1 MPIPIDCDPM
11 PPGGFPQKLKLG
23 ILVSHPIQYFTPVYR
38 ELANVHDIDL
48 TVLFRTRVGVDEYHD
63 EGFGAAIRWDIP
75 LLEGYSHKFLSRK
88 RTLSGTEFTIVQE
101 VRRRR
106 FDVLLVHGYDSLT
119 NLLAILTAKLTGTRV
134 LIRGD
139 TRKMDHH
146 RRSGVRRALKSALFK
161 IVDGFVTIGSLN
173 RDYYASHGVDARR
186 LFFAPFCVSNSAFR
200 LDGANQAVARARVRG
215 ELGFG
220 QDDILVLFV
229 AKLTA
234 QKRVDDLIRAFALI
248 ERQFANARL
257 VIAGSGGEAQRL
269 RNLAADL
276 GLERLLFAGFYNQS
290 KLPALYAA
298 SDLFVLPSVQES
310 WGLAVNEAMAAG
322 LPVIVSDEV
331 GAAPDL
337 VEGKGTGIVFPCGDV
352 NALAEALGRLI
363 ASLDLRKSL
372 GAAASRLIDDWDV
385 TVCAKD
391 IGTTVHAVAARG

>member
-1 MPIPIDCDPM
+1 MRIESDPM
-11 PPGGFPQKLKLG
+11 EPGGPSQKIRLG

-38 ELANVHDIDL
+38 ELANAHDIDL
-48 TVLFRTRVGVDEYHD
+48 TVLFRTRVGVDEYYD
-63 EGFGAAIRWDIP
+63 KGFGAAIRWDIP

-88 RTLSGTEFTIVQE
+88 RTLSGTELTIVQE
-101 VRRRR
+101 VLQQR
-106 FDVLLVHGYDSLT
+106 FNVLLVHGYNSLT
-119 NLLAILTAKLTGTRV
+119 NVLAILTAKLTGTRV

-146 RRSGVRRALKSALFK
+146 RESGGRRALKSALFK
-161 IVDGFVTIGSLN
+161 IVDGFVTIGTLN
-173 RDYYASHGVDARR
+173 RDYYVNHGVEVRR

-200 LDGANQAVARARVRG
+200 LDGASHAAARERVRG
-215 ELGFG
+215 ELGLG
-220 QDDILVLFV
+220 EDEVVVLFV

-257 VIAGSGGEAQRL
+257 VISGSGEEAQQL
-269 RNLAADL
+269 RKLAADL
-276 GLERLLFAGFYNQS
+276 SLERLVFAGFYNQS

-298 SDLFVLPSVQES
+298 CDLFVLPSVQES

-322 LPVIVSDEV
+322 LPVVVSDEV

-352 NALAEALGRLI
+352 NALAQSLASLV

-385 TVCAKD
+385 SVCAKD
-391 IGTTVHAVAARG
+391 ICTAVRAVAARG

>member
-1 MPIPIDCDPM
+1 MESDPM
-11 PPGGFPQKLKLG
+11 QPRAPSQKIRLG

-38 ELANVHDIDL
+38 ELANAHDIDL

-63 EGFGAAIRWDIP
+63 KGFGRAVRWDTP
-75 LLEGYSHKFLSRK
+75 LLEGYSHEFLSRK
-88 RTLSGTEFTIVQE
+88 RTLSGTELTIVQE

-106 FDVLLVHGYDSLT
+106 FDVLLVHGYNSLT

-134 LIRGD
+134 LMRGD

-146 RRSGVRRALKSALFK
+146 RGSGGRRALKRALFK
-161 IVDGFVTIGSLN
+161 IFDGFVTIGTLN
-173 RDYYASHGVDARR
+173 RDYYANHGVDVRR

-200 LDGANQAVARARVRG
+200 LDGASHALARARVRG
-215 ELGFG
+215 ELGLG
-220 QDDILVLFV
+220 EDEVVVLFV
-229 AKLTA
+229 SKLTA
-234 QKRVDDLIRAFALI
+234 QKRADDLIRAFALI
-248 ERQFANARL
+248 EGQFANARL
-257 VIAGSGGEAQRL
+257 VIAGSGEQAEPL

-276 GLERLLFAGFYNQS
+276 SLERLVFAGFYNQS

-298 SDLFVLPSVQES
+298 SDVFVLPAVQEP
-310 WGLAVNEAMAAG
+310 WGLVVNEAMAAG

-352 NALAEALGRLI
+352 NALAQALATLV

-372 GAAASRLIDDWDV
+372 GAAASRLIDEWDV
-385 TVCAKD
+385 SVCAKN
-391 IGTTVHAVAARG
+391 IGAAVHAVAARG